1 MFTFE
6 QTRSFFSQK
15 NDTFKV
21 AILKCSNMEV
31 LQKVKKIVELITDK
45 KIEQKLIDVE
55 IL

>member
-6 QTRSFFSQK
+6 QTRSFFLQK
-15 NDTFKV
+15 NDTFRV

-31 LQKVKKIVELITDK
+31 LQKVKKLIELIRDK